1 MRAGPTPGAAYL
13 DAIRYRRHGEPAPEP
28 TVVSGDQLAGF
39 TPEQRE
45 MIRALVGE
53 LLQEIERAKDLATET
68 GQLVLGGLQE
78 INTDL
83 VALRL
88 ALLKKGVLDAPAIG
102 AAKAEAQAAFAVEQA
117 VNPQLRAAAEQIQ
130 QIKRELGLAAPPPDP
145 QAP

>member
-1 MRAGPTPGAAYL
+1 MASAREQRDVT
-13 DAIRYRRHGEPAPEP
+13 
-28 TVVSGDQLAGF
+28 SDQLATF

-45 MIRALVGE
+45 VIRALVGE

-68 GQLVLGGLQE
+68 GQLVLAGLHE

-88 ALLKKGVLDAPAIG
+88 ALLKKGVLDTGAIG

-117 VNPQLRAAAEQIQ
+117 VNPELRAASQ
-130 QIKRELGLAAPPPDP
+130 QLQQLKRELGLAPPPPDARTP
-145 QAP
+145 

>member
-1 MRAGPTPGAAYL
+1 MTAN
-13 DAIRYRRHGEPAPEP
+13 
-28 TVVSGDQLAGF
+28 QLAAF

-68 GQLVLGGLQE
+68 GQLVLAGLQE

-83 VALRL
+83 VALRH
-88 ALLKKGVLDAPAIG
+88 ALLKKGVLDTAGIG

-117 VNPQLRAAAEQIQ
+117 VNPQLRAAAEQLQ
-130 QIKRELGLAAPPPDP
+130 QLKRELGLAPPPPDA

>member
-1 MRAGPTPGAAYL
+1 MS
-13 DAIRYRRHGEPAPEP
+13 DH
-28 TVVSGDQLAGF
+28 QLAGF

-68 GQLVLGGLQE
+68 GQLVLAGLQE

-83 VALRL
+83 VALRF
-88 ALLKKGVLDAPAIG
+88 ALLKKGVLDAAAVG

-117 VNPQLRAAAEQIQ
+117 VNPQLRAAAEQLQ
-130 QIKRELGLAAPPPDP
+130 QLKRELGLTPSPPDA

>member
-1 MRAGPTPGAAYL
+1 MTSDRLAA
-13 DAIRYRRHGEPAPEP
+13 
-28 TVVSGDQLAGF
+28 F

-45 MIRALVGE
+45 MIRALIGE

-68 GQLVLGGLQE
+68 GQLVLAGLHE

-88 ALLKKGVLDAPAIG
+88 ALLQKGVLDAAFIG

-117 VNPQLRAAAEQIQ
+117 VNPELRAAAEQLQ
-130 QIKRELGLAAPPPDP
+130 QLKRELGLAPPPPDAR
-145 QAP
+145 AP